1 MSLRADVDWTTLDKR
16 KFFVNGAFVFTGLTT
31 CLFPLTVRTAS
42 AGTRSRSLSRTHA
55 RSHGRRCGLLVRQVI
70 KTRMMALD
78 RSSTASSP
86 TSTAAG
92 MPRRATV
99 LSTAREVVHA
109 SGYRGLYKGFSTV
122 VCGLIPGRMMYLT
135 VGVDLSPA
143 GLLARRIVSIIAAA
157 HAPTASSPSHH
168 HRRHHRAIP
177 LVR

>member
-1 MSLRADVDWTTLDKR
+1 MSLRAEVDWTTLDKR
-16 KFFVNGAFVFTGLTT
+16 KFFVNGAIVFTGLTT
-31 CLFPLTVRTAS
+31 CLFPLTVRIDS
-42 AGTRSRSLSRTHA
+42 AEHALARSHA
-55 RSHGRRCGLLVRQVI
+55 RSHARTHGRRCGLLVRQVI

-92 MPRRATV
+92 LPRKATV

-143 GLLARRIVSIIAAA
+143 RRIVSIVAAA
-157 HAPTASSPSHH
+157 HAPTSPSPSPSHH
-168 HRRHHRAIP
+168 HRRHHRARP
-177 LVR
+177 FVR